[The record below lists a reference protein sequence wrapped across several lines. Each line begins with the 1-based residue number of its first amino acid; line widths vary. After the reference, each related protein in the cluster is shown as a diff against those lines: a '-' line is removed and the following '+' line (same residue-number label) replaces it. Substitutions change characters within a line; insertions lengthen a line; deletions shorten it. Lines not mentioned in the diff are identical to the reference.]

1 MESIGKKKTEE
12 KEAEKK
18 RAELRLTK
26 ISNKEKRT
34 RPTSHKASAENSG
47 LQHKEISSNECAACI
62 GVYDDDI
69 LDGESSGFVVQMC
82 IAVGNRRP
90 ALTLCSVTF

>member
-1 MESIGKKKTEE
+1 MEGIGKKKTEE

-47 LQHKEISSNECAACI
+47 LQHKEISSECAACI

-69 LDGESSGFVVQMC
+69 LDGE
-82 IAVGNRRP
+82 
-90 ALTLCSVTF
+90 